1 MTNKKN
7 SDNLLVGI
15 LIGITVGAMLGGF
28 SPEMGKEVK
37 FIGEL
42 FIRSLMMLVVP
53 LVMASMVVGISGLG
67 DIRHLGGIGGKTVL
81 YYMLTTAIS
90 VIIGIAMVN
99 VIQPGRAANE
109 QERIALRGGELI
121 SDIGYKVDEKRLILD
136 SGKFGK
142 AYDERYMAILI
153 DQGNIRGVLK
163 ETKDASKEISVIA
176 WTDAHGKPAMPRICG
191 SGIRIDLAVAERVKG
206 KKTSIS
212 DVLRNVVVGLVP
224 KNLFAS
230 MANNE
235 VLPLIVFSLV
245 FGAVLT
251 TLGKKGRAVILV
263 FEGINDAIMHI
274 VHLLMIA
281 APLGIGALIAGRL
294 GDAGGFAGFMPQLL
308 RLSNYVITVCLGLFI
323 HAVFVLP
330 AILYFLAKRD
340 VKPYLT
346 NVGSALVT
354 AFSTASSSA
363 TLPLTMECTIEKNGI
378 SERVASFVLP
388 LGATI
393 NMDGTALYEA
403 VSAIFIAQ
411 LYGIHLGFGQMI
423 VIFLTATLAAVGAA
437 GIPEAGLVT
446 MVIVL
451 QAVKLPIEG
460 ISLILVIDWLLD
472 RFRTTVNV
480 WGDAVG
486 AAVVENME

>member
-1 MTNKKN
+1 MTKKKTY
-7 SDNLLVGI
+7 DNLLVGI
-15 LIGITVGAMLGGF
+15 LVGITFGAMLGGF

-42 FIRSLMMLVVP
+42 FIRSLLMLVVP
-53 LVMASMVVGISGLG
+53 LVMASMIVGISGLG

-81 YYMLTTAIS
+81 YYMLTTAMS

-99 VIQPGRAANE
+99 LIQPGRAASE
-109 QERIALRGGELI
+109 RERIALRGGELI
-121 SDIGYKVDEKRLILD
+121 SAEYKVDEKKLILD

-142 AYDERYMAILI
+142 TYDERYMAILT

-163 ETKDASKEISVIA
+163 KTHDVSKQLSVVA

-191 SGIRIDLAVAERVKG
+191 SGIQIDLAVAERVKG
-206 KKTSIS
+206 KKSSIS
-212 DVLRNVVVGLVP
+212 DILRDVIVGLVP

-251 TLGKKGRAVILV
+251 TLGEKGRAVIAV

-281 APLGIGALIAGRL
+281 APFGIGALIAGRL

-308 RLSNYVITVCLGLFI
+308 RLSSYVITVCLGLFI

-330 AILYFLAKRD
+330 SILHFLAKRD
-340 VKPYLT
+340 VKSYLA

-403 VSAIFIAQ
+403 VSAVFIAQ
-411 LYGIHLGFGQMI
+411 LYGIHLGFGHML

-451 QAVKLPIEG
+451 QAVKLPVEG

-486 AAVVENME
+486 AAVVESME